1 MSRGAQLQR
10 KKILFLIPS
19 LGGGGAQR
27 VFSILLRHLDRSVF
41 EPHLAV
47 LEDSGP
53 FIGDIPEDVVVHNLK
68 SSRVRYALPG
78 IVRLTW
84 KLRPHTILSTM
95 GHLNT
100 MLLASKPLLPGGT
113 RLVVRETVIASV
125 FLAEEAKH
133 PRLWT
138 WLYRRYY
145 PVADTVVCLS
155 DSGISDMVN
164 RFNVPREKL
173 VRIYNPVD
181 VEKVRQTAEQ
191 GANPFSGPG
200 PHLVGVG
207 RLTRQ
212 KGFDILI
219 DSMPTVL
226 IQHPDATLT
235 ILGTGELLEA
245 LQSRA
250 RKSGVQE
257 RVSFMQFQKNPWVY
271 LKHADLFVLSS
282 RYEGTPNSLLEALAL
297 NTRVVA
303 ADCPGGLREIQEVDD
318 RVVLVPPEDPG
329 LLAQAIVSVCR
340 TPRSEEGE
348 QLFRPRL
355 RAFDA
360 GNIVL
365 EYSKL
370 L

>member
-1 MSRGAQLQR
+1 
-10 KKILFLIPS
+10 
-19 LGGGGAQR
+19 
-27 VFSILLRHLDRSVF
+27 
-41 EPHLAV
+41 
-47 LEDSGP
+47 
-53 FIGDIPEDVVVHNLK
+53 
-68 SSRVRYALPG
+68 
-78 IVRLTW
+78 
-84 KLRPHTILSTM
+84 
-95 GHLNT
+95 
-100 MLLASKPLLPGGT
+100 
-113 RLVVRETVIASV
+113 
-125 FLAEEAKH
+125 
-133 PRLWT
+133 
-138 WLYRRYY
+138 
-145 PVADTVVCLS
+145 
-155 DSGISDMVN
+155 MVD

-181 VEKVRQTAEQ
+181 VEKVRQTAEL

-226 IQHPDATLT
+226 MQNPDATLT
-235 ILGTGELLEA
+235 ILGTGELLET

-250 RKSGVQE
+250 RKLGVHE

-271 LKHADLFVLSS
+271 LKHADLFVLPS

-297 NTRVVA
+297 STRVVA
-303 ADCPGGLREIQEVDD
+303 ADCPGGVREIQQVDD

-348 QLFRPRL
+348 QMFRPRL
-355 RAFDA
+355 LAFDA
-360 GNIVL
+360 RNIVL